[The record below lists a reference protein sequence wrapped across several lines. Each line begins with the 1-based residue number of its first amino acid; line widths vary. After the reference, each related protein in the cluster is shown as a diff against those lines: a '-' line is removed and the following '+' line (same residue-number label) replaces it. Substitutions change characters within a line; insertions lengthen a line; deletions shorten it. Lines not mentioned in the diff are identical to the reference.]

1 MNGLQT
7 ELAALSRELKATQTV
22 LALETTRADDGA
34 AMIEDLQSSL
44 HQSTVS
50 SDETIAALRHRVD
63 ELTTEA
69 HAAADREAATAEAL
83 SVKEAELAHAKE
95 ELDSLLNVVRQV
107 QAAGTKT
114 CVCGCVCVCWLP
126 RVAAR
131 WVCRNSV
138 WRCRR
143 HSGHPSAPYH
153 RQQRLIG
160 APALL
165 CRDDRLAGGDSG
177 GKGTH
182 RHIGGQRTGSVEALT
197 RAG

>member
-114 CVCGCVCVCWLP
+114 CVGGCLCVLVATCGCTVGVSQF
-126 RVAAR
+126 RVAMSTAFR
-131 WVCRNSV
+131 SSIRSL
-138 WRCRR
+138 
-143 HSGHPSAPYH
+143 PSATKTYWCSCSTLS
-153 RQQRLIG
+153 R
-160 APALL
+160 
-165 CRDDRLAGGDSG
+165 
-177 GKGTH
+177 
-182 RHIGGQRTGSVEALT
+182 
-197 RAG
+197 